1 MNGSFHIP
9 DQEYE
14 GDHIGSEESRENP
27 DWSNTRRAVCD
38 FIGICLKKGVDVP
51 LTVQGQL
58 GRLLERLCTQY
69 ERGLDENIPVML
81 DQYDP
86 LTEGINKTRS
96 LALQELVNFSF
107 WLRRHDSECEFSELT
122 TILEKRFTKEGGVP
136 RLTLP
141 EYAILGRIFPWIV
154 NLNKTWAI
162 KHKADFFP
170 QNTLPEWVAAFESL
184 VGYSEPST
192 TTFKILQEDFNF
204 ALQHLS
210 DFKNR
215 KPFREEPINVLGEH
229 LFTYYLWDQ
238 YPLEGDGSLLEQYYQ
253 RTDNS
258 PEYWGNLFNY
268 ISRRLLNGGEDLDQ
282 NLKEKIIKF
291 CEWRID
297 QKRPT
302 ELRHFTFWLQAE
314 CLEAEW
320 RLNVYSKVLDICE
333 VEGWGFHF
341 KTLCEMLPNHT
352 AKVVE
357 CFLKLT
363 EQVKKDNFY
372 IQEAKTILKA
382 GRESSDEDVRDM
394 TKRSLDNL
402 LKSGTLVLPDLDD

>member
-1 MNGSFHIP
+1 MSISVSG
-9 DQEYE
+9 YE
-14 GDHIGSEESRENP
+14 
-27 DWSNTRRAVCD
+27 
-38 FIGICLKKGVDVP
+38 
-51 LTVQGQL
+51 
-58 GRLLERLCTQY
+58 
-69 ERGLDENIPVML
+69 
-81 DQYDP
+81 
-86 LTEGINKTRS
+86 
-96 LALQELVNFSF
+96 
-107 WLRRHDSECEFSELT
+107 RHDSECEFSELT
-122 TILEKRFTKEGGVP
+122 TILENRFTQEGGVP
-136 RLTLP
+136 LLTLP
-141 EYAILGRIFPWIV
+141 EYAILGRNYPWII

-170 QNTLPEWVAAFESL
+170 QNALSKWLAAFESL
-184 VGYSEPST
+184 AGYSEPST

-204 ALQHLS
+204 ALQHLT

-268 ISRRLLNGGEDLDQ
+268 IGRRLLNGGEDLDQ
-282 NLKEKIIKF
+282 NLKEKIINF

-314 CLEAEW
+314 CLDAEW
-320 RLNVYSKVLDICE
+320 RLNAYSKVLDIVLDICE

-363 EQVKKDNFY
+363 ERVKKDNFY

-382 GRESSDEDVRDM
+382 GRESSNEDVRDM

-402 LKSGTLVLPDLDD
+402 LKSGTLVLPDLVG